1 MSVIPPLNTIPVQQF
16 INQVKSAEASKQR
29 EVRLDIDSAKQ
40 LALTLGIV
48 MSRLTSD
55 MESIIDKILSEK
67 KDDSEVITVKLDG
80 GSGW

>member
-1 MSVIPPLNTIPVQQF
+1 MSVIPPLNTMPIQQF
-16 INQVKSAEASKQR
+16 INQVKSAEGSKQR

-67 KDDSEVITVKLDG
+67 KDDPEVITVKLDG
-80 GSGW
+80 GLGW

>member
-1 MSVIPPLNTIPVQQF
+1 MPIQQF
-16 INQVKSAEASKQR
+16 INQVKSAEGSKQR

-67 KDDSEVITVKLDG
+67 KDDAEVITVKLDG

>member
-1 MSVIPPLNTIPVQQF
+1 MSVIPPLNTMPIQQF
-16 INQVKSAEASKQR
+16 INQVKSAEGSKQR

-67 KDDSEVITVKLDG
+67 KDDAEVITVKLDG